1 MSAAQKENQI
11 MIQTCHGQEEID
23 FLSFIKN
30 ALSTL
35 AEEKY
40 DVYLNMFDNSR
51 ISRDELIL
59 TLRYLDENRPVIK
72 IDNPSEERP
81 GEQYVIIH
89 QYNNGCGYWMDYDL
103 TTNGQRN
110 DLTIQIEFLKQG
122 TYYFVS
128 LEDLHTL

>member
-1 MSAAQKENQI
+1 MSAAKKENQI

-59 TLRYLDENRPVIK
+59 TLRYLDENRPVK
-72 IDNPSEERP
+72 D
-81 GEQYVIIH
+81 
-89 QYNNGCGYWMDYDL
+89 
-103 TTNGQRN
+103 
-110 DLTIQIEFLKQG
+110 
-122 TYYFVS
+122 
-128 LEDLHTL
+128 

>member
-1 MSAAQKENQI
+1 
-11 MIQTCHGQEEID
+11 MIQVCHGQEEND
-23 FLSFIKN
+23 FLSFINN

-40 DVYLNMFDNSR
+40 DVFLDMFDNSR
-51 ISRDELIL
+51 ISRDGLIL
-59 TLRYLDENRPVIK
+59 ALRYLDENRPVIK
-72 IDNPSEERP
+72 IDNPLEESP
-81 GEQYVIIH
+81 VEQYVNIH
-89 QYNNGCGYWMDYDL
+89 QHNNGSDYWVDYDL

-110 DLTIQIEFLKQG
+110 DLTIQIEFLKQD